1 MHIPCVDI
9 ILIANGQN
17 NHDQSSSSE
26 SDVDSTLD
34 KPS

>member
-1 MHIPCVDI
+1 MHIPCMDI

-17 NHDQSSSSE
+17 NHDQSSSE

-34 KPS
+34 KP